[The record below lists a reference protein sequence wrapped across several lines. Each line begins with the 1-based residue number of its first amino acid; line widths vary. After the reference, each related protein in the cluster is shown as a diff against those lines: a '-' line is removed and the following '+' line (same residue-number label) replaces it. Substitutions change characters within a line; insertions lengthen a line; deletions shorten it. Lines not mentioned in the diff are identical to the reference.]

1 MLLMQVIRLPLK
13 PEAREAIRQRM
24 KAVHARAAA
33 AKEPPPA
40 RKEPPEPKFTRAQE
54 QASEDGCSDETGRR
68 AARPGVGREVSGSGD
83 PPGLSKIVLSPPR
96 SASPACELAEA
107 CLAHAVGN
115 ATVQAYQRSTCWRGA
130 RLLMESWANTQGGSR
145 RVRL

>member
-54 QASEDGCSDETGRR
+54 QHVEARIKARVRELETESERR
-68 AARPGVGREVSGSGD
+68 AQ
-83 PPGLSKIVLSPPR
+83 
-96 SASPACELAEA
+96 
-107 CLAHAVGN
+107 
-115 ATVQAYQRSTCWRGA
+115 T
-130 RLLMESWANTQGGSR
+130 
-145 RVRL
+145 